1 MEEKYV
7 VRIMHY
13 ETDQVE
19 EVFPPKSLRQCERL
33 VNAIEINLNDEEFY
47 VDYVPEHYMNV

>member
-7 VRIMHY
+7 VRIMNY

-19 EVFPPKSLRQCERL
+19 EVFPPKSERQCERL
-33 VNAIEINLNDEEFY
+33 VSAIEINLNDEEFY
-47 VDYVPEHYMNV
+47 VDYVPEYFMNV